1 MMLNQGLLVST
12 LSVFCS
18 FDIVVL
24 PIVFTLKIMDQ
35 FEVAYRLEACSKRQ
49 DICAC
54 MTEISGVLYIPLVI
68 RIFLWAYFGIA
79 TLEVTFYYLAV
90 EYNKARRVLRTMF
103 YVSFFTTVWV
113 GLALMFF
120 VLTFIFLSVLVNP
133 AAVAPYVI
141 SVAGALIVVASI
153 FAKLNRYCV
162 RVQRAVSKRLIMYE
176 TKASRRIPPAV
187 LDALMSRNIQ
197 VSLREHG
204 LATPMVL
211 FNCGIYLTVML
222 IVYMF
227 VFFGF
232 IAFTDVKD
240 FDSALLNDFLL
251 IVIIIISYQVT
262 VAETDSEVLHDKID
276 ITVENIMVSLN
287 SIISM
292 VEDQIMLAETLVGR
306 MERRVINTEAGEDSS

>member
-1 MMLNQGLLVST
+1 
-12 LSVFCS
+12 
-18 FDIVVL
+18 
-24 PIVFTLKIMDQ
+24 
-35 FEVAYRLEACSKRQ
+35 
-49 DICAC
+49 
-54 MTEISGVLYIPLVI
+54 MTCH
-68 RIFLWAYFGIA
+68 
-79 TLEVTFYYLAV
+79 YLAV

-103 YVSFFTTVWV
+103 YLSFFTTVWV
-113 GLALMFF
+113 GLALIFIVF
-120 VLTFIFLSVLVNP
+120 TFIFLGVLVNP
-133 AAVAPYVI
+133 AAVAPYGI

-153 FAKLNRYCV
+153 FAKMKKYCV

-176 TKASRRIPPAV
+176 TKASKRIPPAV

-204 LATPMVL
+204 LATPMVV
-211 FNCGIYLTVML
+211 FICGIYLMFML

-251 IVIIIISYQVT
+251 IVIIMISYQVT
-262 VAETDSEVLHDKID
+262 VAETDSEVLRDKID
-276 ITVENIMVSLN
+276 ITVENIMATLN

-292 VEDQIMLAETLVGR
+292 VEDQIMLAETLLGQI
-306 MERRVINTEAGEDSS
+306 ERQVINTEAG